1 MDMKR
6 IDELSSHEAEA
17 FAEQEWRAHDGEIS
31 ADELR
36 QWMVENGIFP
46 DPIVFVALA
55 QAIADRDADK
65 TGIQVIY

>member
-1 MDMKR
+1 MKR
-6 IDELSSHEAEA
+6 IDELNSQEAEA
-17 FAEQEWRAHDGEIS
+17 FADQESRAHDGEIS

-36 QWMVENGIFP
+36 QWMVENDIFP

-55 QAIADRDADK
+55 QTIANRDAEK